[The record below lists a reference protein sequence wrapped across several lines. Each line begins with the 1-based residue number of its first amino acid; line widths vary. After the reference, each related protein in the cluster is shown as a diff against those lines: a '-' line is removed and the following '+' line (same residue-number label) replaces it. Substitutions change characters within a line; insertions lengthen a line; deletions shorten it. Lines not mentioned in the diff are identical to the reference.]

1 MSEGT
6 RIIVDRLFAAVQ
18 AKDIAAAMACFTE
31 DGVCIDPH
39 YPTPRMVGKA
49 AIAEGLRWVFGA
61 MEQLGFTPLNYF
73 ESEDKQSAAIEM
85 ATSHRLPGGRQLEFS
100 QTFVI
105 ETRDGLVTR
114 LQSYPPYGPGGI
126 GGLVLGLVRLQRRLV
141 RRRSAGR

>member
-18 AKDIAAAMACFTE
+18 AKDVSAAMACFAE

-49 AIAEGLRWVFGA
+49 AIAEGLRWVFGT
-61 MEQLGFTPLNYF
+61 MEQLGFTPVNYF
-73 ESEDKQSAAIEM
+73 EAEDGQSAAIEM

-105 ETRDGLVTR
+105 ERRDGLVTR

-126 GGLVLGLVRLQRRLV
+126 DGLVLGLVRLQRRLV
-141 RRRSAGR
+141 RRGAAAR